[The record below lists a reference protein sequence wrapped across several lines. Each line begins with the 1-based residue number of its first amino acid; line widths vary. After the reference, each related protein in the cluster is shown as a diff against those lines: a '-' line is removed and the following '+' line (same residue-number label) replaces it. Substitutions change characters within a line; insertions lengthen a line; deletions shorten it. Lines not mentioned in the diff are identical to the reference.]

1 MAGRQ
6 DRRAQP
12 AIGYAVSGPG
22 FYSWQLERREARAW
36 GRDLA
41 KVARQT
47 PPTRLRGRDASPR
60 TPRSR

>member
-1 MAGRQ
+1 MANRQ

-12 AIGYAVSGPG
+12 AVGYAVSGPG

-47 PPTRLRGRDASPR
+47 PPTRLRRRDA
-60 TPRSR
+60 TPRAPASR